1 MHYIVKFCSGYLKS
15 HVHVLQHCFS
25 FCLVLNAYISI
36 LKCCQLFKYTNIY
49 DILSWLFLN
58 RNKCL
63 VLKTS
68 PVKKETWR
76 VISYKCTLN
85 YRLLGM
91 SIMKLFA
98 RRAPLRPERKKQ
110 KKVGAQSIKGDEVRI
125 IVNIGRATNIPVRL
139 ASVVQSG
146 G

>member
-1 MHYIVKFCSGYLKS
+1 
-15 HVHVLQHCFS
+15 
-25 FCLVLNAYISI
+25 
-36 LKCCQLFKYTNIY
+36 
-49 DILSWLFLN
+49 
-58 RNKCL
+58 
-63 VLKTS
+63 
-68 PVKKETWR
+68 
-76 VISYKCTLN
+76 
-85 YRLLGM
+85 M